1 MSDLLRSRQRLVG
14 KGKAV
19 GREHAGQE
27 DGGPDLDGPGAA
39 IRGAWPARGSL
50 DGCATALEGYAKRGG
65 GDGGGFNVSGPAKER
80 CVVKER
86 VGGPECSLAQGARRM
101 DEMEILRDILLHAE
115 AGHNGRGREGRR
127 QGSGLCV
134 ALADVLKSYE
144 MVLLDKG
151 LVPSEDTYFYR
162 LLLQMSMDRRPDWW
176 IRYETVCRW
185 RSLRIRAEHLRLRV
199 FYKLGFAGLLRGL
212 KGPRGAAAVRKG
224 RLAAG
229 DVPRN
234 DDLDLRCCLVCLLL
248 LPPPSSLPPSPL
260 LPSPLSPSLSCAP
273 SQGCSS
279 FLNCTAFPWKTNHL
293 HSRYMYVLT
302 NFYAPFIHVG
312 YSLWVSRRSHAMRRI
327 LSFPMLAAG
336 AV

>member
-1 MSDLLRSRQRLVG
+1 MSDLLPSPQRLV
-14 KGKAV
+14 GKAV

-27 DGGPDLDGPGAA
+27 DGGADLDGPGTAN
-39 IRGAWPARGSL
+39 RGAWPARGSL
-50 DGCATALEGYAKRGG
+50 DGYATAVEGYGCATAKRGNW
-65 GDGGGFNVSGPAKER
+65 GGGVLKVSGPAMER
-80 CVVKER
+80 RVAEETVG

-115 AGHNGRGREGRR
+115 AVDKGSGRHDRR
-127 QGSGLCV
+127 HGSGLCV

-144 MVLLDKG
+144 MVLLEKG

-199 FYKLGFAGLLRGL
+199 FYKRGFAGLLTGL

-234 DDLDLRCCLVCLLL
+234 DDLDRRCWLVAFSSSL
-248 LPPPSSLPPSPL
+248 LPPV
-260 LPSPLSPSLSCAP
+260 SPLSPSPVYPLS
-273 SQGCSS
+273 
-279 FLNCTAFPWKTNHL
+279 
-293 HSRYMYVLT
+293 
-302 NFYAPFIHVG
+302 
-312 YSLWVSRRSHAMRRI
+312 
-327 LSFPMLAAG
+327 LALLARLFR
-336 AV
+336 VP